1 MCLAPAQ
8 DTTYEDMF
16 SKQLQI
22 IENAAGRIAVL
33 LERANFSSKM
43 QEYKNEYIT
52 FLKHAINFTNS
63 SSISPQEIWSKILL
77 SNPKSQTT
85 WRNLIRLN
93 ESLLI
98 LLLTNSQLE

>member
-52 FLKHAINFTNS
+52 FLKHAINFIKHQPSGNMEQNSPFKSKVTNNM
-63 SSISPQEIWSKILL
+63 E
-77 SNPKSQTT
+77 KSYT
-85 WRNLIRLN
+85 I
-93 ESLLI
+93 E
-98 LLLTNSQLE
+98 